1 MSSIGQQL
9 KQARESRSLSMKQV
23 VQATRIR
30 AYYLEAMEADDF
42 STLPSAAQARGFLRS
57 YADFLGLN
65 ADDLISR
72 QRNETALVAEF
83 TTPNQPEPS
92 SAVEP
97 SESQSGTVRPVPLP
111 QVEVSARAEDQ
122 PELEPEPIL
131 HESEPEESTGSEEP
145 QQPASPSVSHLI
157 FLEIGIGLRQRREL
171 LSLTLDEIER
181 HTHVRKYYLEI
192 IEAGNFD
199 ELPSPVQ
206 ARGMLS
212 NYSSFLDMDTEATL
226 LRFADALQ
234 AKRLERQV
242 SLPPTAASS
251 RPRIALP
258 IWVRRLVSP
267 DLLFGGGM
275 ILLLF
280 ILTVWG
286 ATRIFSKE
294 KTSGA
299 QAPSISNVLLASPS
313 AATLSVTE
321 AALPTDV
328 QVEPT
333 IGNEDTLTP
342 TETLSSDAVD
352 TNLQVTI
359 SVLERTFVRVTVDGG
374 VELEGR
380 VVPGFAKTFDG
391 VNSVEVLTGSGSGIQ
406 VFFNQRDLGLMGN
419 FGQVVDLVYT
429 ANGAQTPTMIPS
441 PTSTVTPRF
450 QKTPTLTPTETI
462 TPTPTLTRTPSITPT
477 VKQ

>member
-1 MSSIGQQL
+1 MSSIGEQL
-9 KQARESRSLSMKQV
+9 KQARESRGLSIKQV

-30 AYYLEAMEADDF
+30 AHYLEAMETDDF

-72 QRNETALVAEF
+72 QRNGTAPVAEF
-83 TTPNQPEPS
+83 TTPNQVEPAAAPQPA

-97 SESQSGTVRPVPLP
+97 AEP
-111 QVEVSARAEDQ
+111 QPETVSAHAEDQ
-122 PELEPEPIL
+122 SQPQPEPAPREPEP
-131 HESEPEESTGSEEP
+131 EPTGSDEP
-145 QQPASPSVSHLI
+145 QQPESPTVSQLI
-157 FLEIGIGLRQRREL
+157 FVEIGDKLRQRREL

-199 ELPSPVQ
+199 QLPSPVQ

-234 AKRLERQV
+234 AKRLERQA

-251 RPRIALP
+251 RRRIALP
-258 IWVRRLVSP
+258 LWVRRLVSP

-280 ILTVWG
+280 LLTVWG
-286 ATRIFSKE
+286 ASRIFSRE
-294 KTSGA
+294 NTSGA
-299 QAPSISNVLLASPS
+299 QAPSISDVLLASPS
-313 AATLSVTE
+313 AATSPATE
-321 AALPTDV
+321 ALPTDV
-328 QVEPT
+328 QVNPIIE
-333 IGNEDTLTP
+333 NEATLTP
-342 TETLSSDAVD
+342 TETSSSDVAN
-352 TNLQVTI
+352 TGLQVTI
-359 SVLERTFVRVTVDGG
+359 SVLERTFVRVTVDG
-374 VELEGR
+374 VVKQEGR
-380 VVPGFAKTFDG
+380 VVPGFAQTFDG
-391 VNSVEVLTGSGSGIQ
+391 KESIEVLTGSGSGIQ
-406 VFFNQRDLGLMGN
+406 ILFNQRNLGVMGN
-419 FGQVVDLVYT
+419 FGQIVDLVYT

-450 QKTPTLTPTETI
+450 QKTPTLTPTET
-462 TPTPTLTRTPSITPT
+462 LTRTPSITPT